1 MGPECAWVSFLGPP
15 SGPETRPP
23 KWDEN
28 WSPGWEDKA
37 ARQINQKLGA
47 RSTTPKTKIRRFRN
61 CAHGA
66 GGKFCALAAAGMK
79 KAAQKIAQKTKPETA
94 HFAGQSGTL
103 LQSINGAVASK
114 MFARTLLRR
123 CRALQ
128 KPVLQTIRSCYLPDG
143 ILAILFGRIVL
154 KPDG

>member
-1 MGPECAWVSFLGPP
+1 MGSECALGQFF
-15 SGPETRPP
+15 GPAERAGNPATKMGR
-23 KWDEN
+23 KLVAGVGRQS
-28 WSPGWEDKA
+28 SPTNK
-37 ARQINQKLGA
+37 QKLGA

-79 KAAQKIAQKTKPETA
+79 KAAQKIAPKTKPETV

-114 MFARTLLRR
+114 MFARTNGVYSPT
-123 CRALQ
+123 Q
-128 KPVLQTIRSCYLPDG
+128 KNG
-143 ILAILFGRIVL
+143 AI
-154 KPDG
+154 